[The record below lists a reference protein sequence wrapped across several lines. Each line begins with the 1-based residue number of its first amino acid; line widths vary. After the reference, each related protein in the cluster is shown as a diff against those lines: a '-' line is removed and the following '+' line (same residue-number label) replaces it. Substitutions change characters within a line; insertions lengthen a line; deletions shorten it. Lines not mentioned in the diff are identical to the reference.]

1 MDKQNIEQLLRESGG
16 IIRLQGRE
24 YVTFSWLALRCP
36 RGRAREH

>member
-24 YVTFSWLALRCP
+24 YVTFGSPLR
-36 RGRAREH
+36 GARSGA